1 MSLRILSLMTLRTW
15 KVHRLSMICLCLPL
29 YTADSERTFSIQNQ
43 ILTTKRNRLSP
54 EISDKLIRVKIHGK
68 GLKEEN
74 FQEILEKWRKN
85 KVRKLKF
92 KT

>member
-1 MSLRILSLMTLRTW
+1 
-15 KVHRLSMICLCLPL
+15 MITKIGTTMCLPL
-29 YTADSERTFSIQNQ
+29 YTADSECTFSIQNQ

-68 GLKEEN
+68 GLKEKTSRE
-74 FQEILEKWRKN
+74 FLKSGEKT
-85 KVRKLKF
+85 VRKLKS